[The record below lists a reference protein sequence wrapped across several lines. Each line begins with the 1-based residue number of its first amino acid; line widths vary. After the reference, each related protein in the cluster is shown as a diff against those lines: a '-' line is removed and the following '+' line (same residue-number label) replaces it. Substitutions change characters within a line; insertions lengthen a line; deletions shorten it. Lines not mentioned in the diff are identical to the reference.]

1 MKKRIFGI
9 ILCASLLL
17 SSMNVFAGSAIK
29 WFDKNI
35 AYLTASN
42 GYITAS
48 TDVVESGIPKIHL
61 RVLGL
66 QHIRY
71 KYIIIAVMYLIPLH
85 PAVQVQNHITMWDQ
99 IVHILPQHI
108 VEL

>member
-1 MKKRIFGI
+1 MKKRLFGI

-61 RVLGL
+61 KILGTDTYPM
-66 QHIRY
+66 QVYNYSSYVREPAPSGCTGAESYHY
-71 KYIIIAVMYLIPLH
+71 VGSSSAYLT
-85 PAVQVQNHITMWDQ
+85 ATYS
-99 IVHILPQHI
+99 
-108 VEL
+108 